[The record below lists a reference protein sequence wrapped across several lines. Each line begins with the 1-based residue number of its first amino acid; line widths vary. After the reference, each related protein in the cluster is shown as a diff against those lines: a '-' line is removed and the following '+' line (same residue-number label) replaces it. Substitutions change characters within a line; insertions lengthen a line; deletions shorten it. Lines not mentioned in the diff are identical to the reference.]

1 MNANPEIVQTNTKED
16 LNLFVLSP
24 ITGEPIWNPLYQT
37 SVEENND
44 TRATFAIVPNPDNT
58 NKMIVQVFP
67 KTLDTDT
74 DTDTGIHFTLI
85 LDKSGSMRT
94 KISIDL
100 EMMGVTQ
107 LDVAKYA
114 AMFIVAS
121 LRNGD
126 RLTVITFDDNI
137 DVLINYMLMN
147 DETRKQSSNTINQ
160 IKLGYSTNF
169 TKPVI
174 FAINNIIE
182 KNNSGSNTIMLLTD
196 GIPDNP
202 KTAVDE
208 LKTFISRL
216 TMPQHINFYL
226 IGIGCNINS
235 TILLGMATILGG
247 NYNFIFDYT
256 TVGTTFVNMLSNI
269 RCIITQHAKLTLEF
283 KTAVDVKM
291 LGSDIINHPCK
302 DQKFYLGQ
310 LFKNQQKCCVIDL
323 GTNIPTQVKL
333 EYLEGIDGEPKT
345 IIAQFVDPKP
355 DITTCCLARVVV
367 IDGLYNVIKN
377 LHNLHNLQQANEYMS
392 NICKYITD
400 IVLNN
405 KELNSTTKEFLN
417 ALLFDIQGEC
427 TLALYEKNV
436 NVWGRHHI
444 CAFLNAHKNM
454 ECTTYKSRSLQYYT
468 SENFE
473 QEREKH
479 DNIFNNLKVP
489 DREPS
494 RNTVNN
500 SSQLTSSQ
508 AASRLNNPDFGC
520 IHSDT
525 PIKMLDGSKKKA
537 SDLKPG
543 DQVSTGTVIYI
554 METKISKG
562 KAFMCVLPGL
572 DEDSGLEED
581 LRITP
586 THPVCSDIN
595 KTWVYPKDITKPKYI
610 ECYTY
615 YSFVVM
621 KDCNYISYI
630 DACGYRVL
638 TLAHGI
644 IGSVAEHSYLGS
656 ILIINDFEKS
666 QAYLNNRHKM
676 TFVEEC
682 FIRDPNTGWVN
693 GLDLEKEEFIQK

>member
-1 MNANPEIVQTNTKED
+1 MNANPEIVPTNTKQD

-24 ITGEPIWNPLYQT
+24 ITGEPIWNSLYQT
-37 SVEENND
+37 SVEENDD

-67 KTLDTDT
+67 RTLHK
-74 DTDTGIHFTLI
+74 DTGIHFTLI
-85 LDKSGSMRT
+85 LDKSGSMSAT
-94 KISIDL
+94 VSNIDP

-107 LDVAKYA
+107 LDIAKYA
-114 AMFIVAS
+114 AMFIVNS
-121 LRNGD
+121 LGNGD
-126 RLTVITFDDNI
+126 RLTVITFDNNI
-137 DVLINYMLMN
+137 DVLINYELMN
-147 DETRKQSSNTINQ
+147 DETREQSSNTINQ
-160 IKLGYSTNF
+160 IELGNSTNF
-169 TKPVI
+169 TNPVI

-182 KNNSGSNTIMLLTD
+182 KNNGGSNTIMLLTD
-196 GIPDNP
+196 GIPDKP
-202 KTAVDE
+202 ETAVYE

-216 TMPQHINFYL
+216 IMPKHINFYL
-226 IGIGCNINS
+226 IGIGCKINS
-235 TILLGMATILGG
+235 TILLGMAKILGG

-269 RCIITQHAKLTLEF
+269 RCITTSHAKLTLVFE
-283 KTAVDVKM
+283 TVVGVKM

-302 DQKFYLGQ
+302 DQKFDLGQ
-310 LFKNQQKCCVIDL
+310 LFDNQLKCCVIDL
-323 GTNIPTQVKL
+323 GPNIPTRVTL
-333 EYLEGIDGEPKT
+333 EYFEGTDEEPKT
-345 IIAQFVDPKP
+345 IIAQFVVPKH
-355 DITTCCLARVVV
+355 DITTCCLARVFV
-367 IDGLYNVIKN
+367 IDELYKVIINLYN
-377 LHNLHNLQQANEYMS
+377 LSQANENMS
-392 NICKYITD
+392 NICNICNYITD

-405 KELNSTTKEFLN
+405 KELNSTTKEYLN

-427 TLALYEKNV
+427 TLALYKKNV

-444 CAFLNAHKNM
+444 CAFMKAHMNM
-454 ECTTYKSRSLQYYT
+454 ECTTYKSQSLQYYT
-468 SENFE
+468 SEKFE
-473 QEREKH
+473 QERNKH

-508 AASRLNNPDFGC
+508 AASRLNNESMGC

-562 KAFMCVLPGL
+562 EAFMCVLPGL
-572 DEDSGLEED
+572 EEEED

-586 THPVCSDIN
+586 THPVCSVIN

-693 GLDLEKEEFIQK
+693 GLDFDKEEFIQK

>member
-1 MNANPEIVQTNTKED
+1 MNANPEIVPTNTKQD

-37 SVEENND
+37 SVEENDD

-67 KTLDTDT
+67 RTLHK
-74 DTDTGIHFTLI
+74 DTGIHFTLI
-85 LDKSGSMRT
+85 LDKSGSMSAT
-94 KISIDL
+94 VSNIDP

-107 LDVAKYA
+107 LDIAKYA
-114 AMFIVAS
+114 AMFIVNS
-121 LRNGD
+121 LGNGD
-126 RLTVITFDDNI
+126 RLTVITFDNNI
-137 DVLINYMLMN
+137 DVLINYKLMN

-160 IKLGYSTNF
+160 IELGNSTNF
-169 TKPVI
+169 TNPVI

-182 KNNSGSNTIMLLTD
+182 KNNDGSNTIMLLTD
-196 GIPDNP
+196 GIPDKP
-202 KTAVDE
+202 ETAVYE
-208 LKTFISRL
+208 LKTFISKL
-216 TMPQHINFYL
+216 IMPKHINFYL
-226 IGIGCNINS
+226 IGIGCKINS
-235 TILLGMATILGG
+235 TILLGMAKILSG

-269 RCIITQHAKLTLEF
+269 RCITTSHAKLTLVF
-283 KTAVDVKM
+283 KTDVNVKM

-302 DQKFYLGQ
+302 DQKFDLEQ
-310 LFKNQQKCCVIDL
+310 LFDNQLKCCVIDL

-333 EYLEGIDGEPKT
+333 EYFEGTKEEPKT
-345 IIAQFVDPKP
+345 IIAQFVDPIH
-355 DITTCCLARVVV
+355 DITTCCLVRVFV
-367 IDGLYNVIKN
+367 IDELNKVINDLPNLSQATKN
-377 LHNLHNLQQANEYMS
+377 MS
-392 NICKYITD
+392 NICNYITD
-400 IVLNN
+400 IVSNN
-405 KELNSTTKEFLN
+405 KELNSTTKEYLN

-427 TLALYEKNV
+427 TLALHKNNV

-444 CAFLNAHKNM
+444 CAFMKAHKNM
-454 ECTTYKSRSLQYYT
+454 ECTTYKSQSLQYYT

-473 QEREKH
+473 QERDKH
-479 DNIFNNLKVP
+479 DDIFNNLKVP

-508 AASRLNNPDFGC
+508 AANRLNNESMGC

-525 PIKMLDGSKKKA
+525 PIKMLNGSKKKA

-572 DEDSGLEED
+572 EED

-595 KTWVYPKDITKPKYI
+595 KTWVYPKDITKPTYI

-630 DACGYRVL
+630 DACGYQVL

-693 GLDLEKEEFIQK
+693 GLDFDKEEFIQK

>member
-1 MNANPEIVQTNTKED
+1 MNANPEIVPTNTKQD

-37 SVEENND
+37 SVEKNDD
-44 TRATFAIVPNPDNT
+44 TRTTFAIVPNPDNT

-67 KTLDTDT
+67 RTLHK
-74 DTDTGIHFTLI
+74 DTGIHFTLI
-85 LDKSGSMRT
+85 LDKSGSMSAT
-94 KISIDL
+94 VSNIDP
-100 EMMGVTQ
+100 EMKSVTQ

-114 AMFIVAS
+114 AMFIVNS
-121 LRNGD
+121 LGDGD
-126 RLTVITFDDNI
+126 RLTVITFDNNI
-137 DVLINYMLMN
+137 YVLINYELMN

-160 IKLGYSTNF
+160 IELGNSTNF

-182 KNNSGSNTIMLLTD
+182 NNNSGSNTIMLLTD
-196 GIPDNP
+196 GIPDKP
-202 KTAVDE
+202 ETAVNE
-208 LKTFISRL
+208 LNTFITRL
-216 TMPQHINFYL
+216 IMPKHINFYL
-226 IGIGCNINS
+226 IGIGCKINS

-269 RCIITQHAKLTLEF
+269 RCIITPHAKLTLEF
-283 KTAVDVKM
+283 ETDVDVKM
-291 LGSDIINHPCK
+291 LGSDIINHTCK
-302 DQKFYLGQ
+302 DQQFDLGQ
-310 LFKNQQKCCVIDL
+310 LFDNQQKCCVIDL
-323 GTNIPTQVKL
+323 ETNIPTQVTL
-333 EYLEGIDGEPKT
+333 EYFEGTNKEPIT

-355 DITTCCLARVVV
+355 DITTCCLARVFV
-367 IDGLYNVIKN
+367 IDGLYQVIKN
-377 LHNLHNLQQANEYMS
+377 LPNLSQANENMS
-392 NICKYITD
+392 NICNYITH
-400 IVLNN
+400 ILNN
-405 KELNSTTKEFLN
+405 KKLDSTTKEFLN

-427 TLALYEKNV
+427 TLALNKNNV
-436 NVWGRHHI
+436 NVWGRHYL
-444 CAFLNAHKNM
+444 CAFMNAHKNM

-468 SENFE
+468 SEKFE
-473 QEREKH
+473 QERNKH
-479 DNIFNNLKVP
+479 DDIFNNLKVP

-494 RNTVNN
+494 INTENN
-500 SSQLTSSQ
+500 SSQITSSQ
-508 AASRLNNPDFGC
+508 AASRLNNRDFGC

-562 KAFMCVLPGL
+562 EAFMCVLPGL
-572 DEDSGLEED
+572 DED

-586 THPVCSDIN
+586 THPVYSVI
-595 KTWVYPKDITKPKYI
+595 KETWVYPKDITEPTYI
-610 ECYTY
+610 KCYTY

-621 KDCNYISYI
+621 KDCNYITYI
-630 DACGYRVL
+630 DACGYQVL

-656 ILIINDFEKS
+656 LLIINDFKKS

-693 GLDLEKEEFIQK
+693 GLDLDKEEFIQK